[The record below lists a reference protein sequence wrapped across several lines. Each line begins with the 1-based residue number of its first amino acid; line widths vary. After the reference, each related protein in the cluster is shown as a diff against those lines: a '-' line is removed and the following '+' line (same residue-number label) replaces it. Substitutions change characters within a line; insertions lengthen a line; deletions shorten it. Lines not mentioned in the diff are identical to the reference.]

1 MQQTPIA
8 NRLHISL
15 FGKTNVGK
23 STIINSITNQ
33 QVSVV
38 SDFRGTTTDPVY
50 KTMELPPI
58 GPVVFADTAGID
70 DDSEIGELRIKKTVD
85 VLNKTDI
92 VVMVFSAEE
101 FYPVDNMDEFLKLP
115 ILEEMFAKEIT
126 WFNEAKKLNKTIVG
140 AFNKCDLFRG
150 LNSEKEEQFY
160 IDKALNMLKQIFPI
174 DFVVLHKEK
183 KFINRLKDC
192 IIKNAPV
199 TSIDKPLVGDKVKA
213 GDKVILVTPQDLE
226 APKGRLI
233 LPQVQVLRDLL
244 DHKAMPLMT
253 SLENLNEALSVFNNK
268 PDLVITDS
276 QVFKEVEE
284 TIPKDIALTSFS
296 ILMARFKGELELL
309 YQGAKK
315 IKLLKEGDKVL
326 IAEACT
332 HHNLKGDIARDKL
345 PKWLSDFCPGII
357 VENYSGH
364 DFPDNLEQ
372 YELVIHCGS
381 CMLNRAEFMTRVN
394 HCKGKNLAITNFGM
408 TIAELNGIL
417 DRATEILL
425 KK

>member
-1 MQQTPIA
+1 MQETPIS

-23 STIINSITNQ
+23 STIINSVTNQ
-33 QVSVV
+33 PVSVV

-50 KTMELPPI
+50 KAMELPPI
-58 GPVVFADTAGID
+58 GPVVFVDTAGID

-85 VLNKTDI
+85 VLNKTDM

-101 FYPVDNMDEFLKLP
+101 FYPVDNMDDFLKLP
-115 ILEEMFAKEIT
+115 ILEEMFAKEIA
-126 WFNEAKKLNKTIVG
+126 WFNEAKKLNKTIIG

-174 DFVVLHKEK
+174 EFVVLYKEK
-183 KFINRLKDC
+183 IFIDRLKDC
-192 IIKNAPV
+192 IIKNAPIS
-199 TSIDKPLVGDKVKA
+199 TADRPLVGDKVKPE
-213 GDKVILVTPQDLE
+213 DKVILVVPQDIE

-233 LPQVQVLRDLL
+233 LPQVQILRDLL
-244 DHKAMPLMT
+244 DHKTMPLMV
-253 SLENLNEALSVFNNK
+253 SLDNLNEAIAVFGGK

-284 TIPKDIALTSFS
+284 IIPKDIPLTSFS

-315 IKLLKEGDKVL
+315 IKLLKEGDKIL

-332 HHNLKGDIARDKL
+332 HHSLKGDIARDKL
-345 PKWLSDFCPGII
+345 PGWLLEFCPGIT

-364 DFPDNLEQ
+364 DFPENLDNFD
-372 YELVIHCGS
+372 LVIHCGS
-381 CMLNRAEFMTRVN
+381 CMLNRAEFMNRIN
-394 HCKGKNLAITNFGM
+394 HCKNKDLAVTNFGM
-408 TIAELNGIL
+408 AIAELNGIL
-417 DRATEILL
+417 DRVTEILL
-425 KK
+425 